1 MSHNRNNNIQGIS
14 KSKNTPYYSS
24 KLGENDITP
33 MYATACELSMLT
45 CNVGIYNVA
54 FEPISDYIPHKIVNT
69 YKQKTKLDN
78 NNNVYN
84 VKPYKYK
91 TSLTKTYST
100 RQPTPMSYY
109 KDTNKNEHTI
119 KQKTKNKSDHLKLD
133 NNNNVYNVK
142 PYKYKTSSTK
152 TYSTRQ
158 PTPMSYYKDTIK

>member
-84 VKPYKYK
+84 VKPYKYI
-91 TSLTKTYST
+91 T
-100 RQPTPMSYY
+100 RLYRGR
-109 KDTNKNEHTI
+109 
-119 KQKTKNKSDHLKLD
+119 HL
-133 NNNNVYNVK
+133 
-142 PYKYKTSSTK
+142 
-152 TYSTRQ
+152 
-158 PTPMSYYKDTIK
+158 